1 MKDEFKKIINSNK
14 VKSSSNITSAERD
27 SPVKKKAFNFLDTD
41 DPQEYYIKRLI
52 YKIEKEKL
60 PLLDIVSKIEDAT
73 KNKYR
78 SIYGE

>member
-14 VKSSSNITSAERD
+14 VKSSSNIISGERD

-41 DPQEYYIKRLI
+41 VPQGCYIKRLI

-73 KNKYR
+73 NNKYR
-78 SIYGE
+78 SIYGK

>member
-14 VKSSSNITSAERD
+14 VKSSSNIISGERD
-27 SPVKKKAFNFLDTD
+27 SAVKKKAFNFLDTD
-41 DPQEYYIKRLI
+41 VPQGYYIKRLI

-78 SIYGE
+78 SIYGK